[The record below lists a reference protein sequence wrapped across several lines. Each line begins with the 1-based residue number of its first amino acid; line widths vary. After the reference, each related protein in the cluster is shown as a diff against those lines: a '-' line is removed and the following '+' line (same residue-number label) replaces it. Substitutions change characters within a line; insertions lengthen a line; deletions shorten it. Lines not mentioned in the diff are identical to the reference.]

1 MRRLRMVAI
10 AGVLVMG
17 TGACAP
23 TLSGFGF
30 GVRPGCPVYQAR
42 AYKTTSIMAT
52 KQRVQ
57 QIQARYS
64 MTRGYTSV
72 GTTSNALVSGECR

>member
-1 MRRLRMVAI
+1 MRRLRWMAVAV
-10 AGVLVMG
+10 VLVMG

-23 TLSGFGF
+23 TLGGFGF
-30 GVRPGCPVYQAR
+30 SVRPGCPVYQAR

-64 MTRGYTSV
+64 ITRNYTPV
-72 GTTSNALVSGECR
+72 GATSNALVSGECR

>member
-1 MRRLRMVAI
+1 MKIRTFAAAL
-10 AGVLVMG
+10 VLG

-23 TLSGFGF
+23 TLGGFGF
-30 GVRPGCPVYQAR
+30 AMRPGCPVYQAR

-64 MTRGYTSV
+64 LSRQVQSRGV
-72 GTTSNALVSGECR
+72 VSNALVSGECR

>member
-23 TLSGFGF
+23 TFGSF
-30 GVRPGCPVYQAR
+30 GLGVRPGCPVYQAR

-64 MTRGYTSV
+64 PTRGYTSI